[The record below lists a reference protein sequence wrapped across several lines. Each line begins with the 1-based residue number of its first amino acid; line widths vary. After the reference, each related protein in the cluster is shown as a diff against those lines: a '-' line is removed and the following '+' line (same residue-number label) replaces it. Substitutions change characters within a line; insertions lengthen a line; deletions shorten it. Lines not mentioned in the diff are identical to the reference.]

1 MRSVFLFMRDTTEQT
16 VDTLLQQICRRG
28 RGPRWVVTVADEP
41 YLYVDF
47 YVDARRE
54 FETDEWIAL
63 AEALG
68 GEPAVKLIV
77 DVSGRHA
84 GDKQLQELVSAV
96 LSTFHG
102 VAKDGYTKHCWTLQ
116 EILSG
121 HQEKGHPFFDYDGWH
136 REWQEQGD
144 SGTSD

>member
-1 MRSVFLFMRDTTEQT
+1 VRSVFLFLRDTTEQT

-68 GEPAVKLIV
+68 GEPAVKLIARST
-77 DVSGRHA
+77 VSQRMDTRNTA
-84 GDKQLQELVSAV
+84 GHCKRFSLGTKKRGTPSLITMGGTENGKNRATPEHRISSARRA
-96 LSTFHG
+96 F
-102 VAKDGYTKHCWTLQ
+102 
-116 EILSG
+116 
-121 HQEKGHPFFDYDGWH
+121 
-136 REWQEQGD
+136 R
-144 SGTSD
+144 